1 MSTTHA
7 ANMDTLSYFPVEM
20 ESFDDDFFQQQ
31 SFYDGYGYESIPR
44 SGRSFESLLQSLDQP
59 VEEDDAIA
67 SIPFLFD
74 EIPYPCYNS
83 MIEQPQMSNMQIP
96 PMQGFEYIDFGE
108 SANAP
113 EMPLSNTTS
122 MEIYPPNSEGLEA
135 DNHGLSFHRTVS
147 TSSASQEP
155 SPLKEK
161 RCPTKSTRAKT
172 KARKSGSS
180 TMSDTSSPGAL
191 DTRRRFSAAEN
202 VSATTA
208 TTTRPAK
215 KSRGPPKSLLTVF
228 DSNTEPTIKRN
239 SRKAFS
245 EEGKKKVEAV
255 RNVGACVQCRFRKR
269 TVSISSPRYQ
279 LYGCSCQTSA
289 EPVGLVTL
297 VFGELEIMPLLAV
310 YACESLLSRTYPS
323 LNVSCC
329 RSY

>member
-1 MSTTHA
+1 
-7 ANMDTLSYFPVEM
+7 MDTLSYFPVEM

-31 SFYDGYGYESIPR
+31 SIYDGYGYESIPR
-44 SGRSFESLLQSLDQP
+44 SGHSFESLRQSLDQP

-74 EIPYPCYNS
+74 EIPYPSYNS

-108 SANAP
+108 STYAP

-122 MEIYPPNSEGLEA
+122 TEIYPPNSEGLEA
-135 DNHGLSFHRTVS
+135 DDYGLSYHRTVS
-147 TSSASQEP
+147 ASSASQEP
-155 SPLKEK
+155 SPLEEK
-161 RCPTKSTRAKT
+161 RSPTKSKRAKT
-172 KARKSGSS
+172 KAWRSGSS
-180 TMSDTSSPGAL
+180 TMSDTSSPAAF
-191 DTRRRFSAAEN
+191 DTRRRFSAAGN
-202 VSATTA
+202 VSA

-215 KSRGPPKSLLTVF
+215 KSRGPPKSLLAVF

-245 EEGKKKVEAV
+245 EEGKRKVEAV
-255 RNVGACVQCRFRKR
+255 RSVGACVQCRFRKR

-279 LYGCSCQTSA
+279 LYGCSRQTSA
-289 EPVGLVTL
+289 EPVGLVTP
-297 VFGELEIMPLLAV
+297 VFGELEIMPLLPV

-329 RSY
+329 RSH